1 MKRAK
6 NEMDRHRI
14 PWIRFKKTS
23 ERKILKRA
31 TRLKY
36 KRKNINKDWCF
47 PSGPFSR
54 TKL

>member
-1 MKRAK
+1 MR
-6 NEMDRHRI
+6 
-14 PWIRFKKTS
+14 WIGIEFHGLDSRKLLKEKK
-23 ERKILKRA
+23 LKRA